1 MKRFTTQKL
10 INMICEN
17 NQSIVDAIETSDSI
31 IDQANRSVPIIADDF
46 AVFRVKTNKH
56 SWLSKEEHARQI
68 LCEITKTDY
77 ELISFKRKQLD
88 DIIFG
93 DLPF

>member
-1 MKRFTTQKL
+1 MKRFTTKKL

-31 IDQANRSVPIIADDF
+31 LDQANKSVPVIADDF
-46 AVFRVKTNKH
+46 AVYRVKTNKNP
-56 SWLSKEEHARQI
+56 WLSKEEFASKI

-88 DIIFG
+88 DIIFE